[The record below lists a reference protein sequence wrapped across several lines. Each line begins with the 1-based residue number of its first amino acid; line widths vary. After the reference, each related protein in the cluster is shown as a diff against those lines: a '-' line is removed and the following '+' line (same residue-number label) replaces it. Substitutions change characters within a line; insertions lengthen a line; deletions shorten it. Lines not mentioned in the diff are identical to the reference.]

1 MKLAISLATV
11 AGIALMAPA
20 FAQDQKA
27 QPETP
32 QAEQG
37 MKGGMMG
44 GDMMTRMNKM
54 MDQCEKMMSER
65 SMHRGMRHRNRS

>member
-1 MKLAISLATV
+1 
-11 AGIALMAPA
+11 MAPS

-37 MKGGMMG
+37 MKGGMMGGMMG

-65 SMHRGMRHRNRS
+65 SMHRGMRHRDRS